1 MVFIF
6 TKITGILFDQLFHQ
20 SSKVGSFYE
29 LFYGNR
35 HYFQKVYQQN
45 CFTSELH
52 LPARFSGLQF

>member
-6 TKITGILFDQLFHQ
+6 TKITGILFNQVFHQ

-35 HYFQKVYQQN
+35 HYFQKVYQQIS
-45 CFTSELH
+45 FI
-52 LPARFSGLQF
+52 A